1 MSSSVSLAGLLC
13 TLLLAP
19 LSPAQSIDIYSE
31 FQRVD
36 PFGTIIA
43 ADRSLEPREI
53 LSPAVARNA
62 HAAFHIAVSVPPNQ
76 SYFLYVVPNPLDAC
90 VVDVYKE
97 HFVKTP
103 AGWVPDTL
111 TQLHRL
117 PDFGVTP
124 DPDDGV
130 AAQDTRLYLLDL
142 WIPPNAAP
150 QRFRVEVQL
159 KVGTWTV
166 RPMEVRILRAR
177 VPDLPAARG
186 PINLPGIEEGADAA
200 VLGPLLDFINSRP
213 LAAEA
218 KPLTVRGV
226 IRRDAVQDMA
236 LAATL
241 DPAAAGPQAL
251 ARRALNLLFDNYCYY
266 PRISGAEWY
275 LKLRDYLYAT
285 AR

>member
-1 MSSSVSLAGLLC
+1 MSRRCLPLAVILP
-13 TLLLAP
+13 LAP
-19 LSPAQSIDIYSE
+19 LLSAQSIDIYSE

-36 PFGTIIA
+36 PFGSIVA
-43 ADRSLEPREI
+43 ADRSLDPREI
-53 LSPAVARNA
+53 LSPGVARNG
-62 HAAFHIAVSVPPNQ
+62 HAIFHVVVSVPPNQ
-76 SYFLYVVPNPLDAC
+76 PYFLYVVPNPLDAC

-97 HFVKTP
+97 HFVKTS
-103 AGWVPDTL
+103 AGWVPDAL
-111 TQLHRL
+111 TELHRL

-142 WIPPNAAP
+142 WIPPDAAP
-150 QRFRVEVQL
+150 RRFRVEVQL
-159 KVGTWTV
+159 KVGTWTI
-166 RPMEVRILRAR
+166 RPLEVRILAAR
-177 VPDLPAARG
+177 IPGLPAASG
-186 PINLPGIEEGADAA
+186 PIDLPRIEEGADAA
-200 VLGPLLDFINSRP
+200 ALGPLLDYINGRP

-241 DPAAAGPQAL
+241 IPAAAGRRAL
-251 ARRALNLLFDNYCYY
+251 ARHALGLLFDNYRYY